1 MSKWGLI
8 GLAWGDVMAS
18 LEVAKKKN
26 IRKIIYVGPYSNIAT
41 FIAEQDFI
49 DEVEFRTYDFDKRY
63 DFMKYFCR
71 MANQDYVSDQINYI
85 YNLFKLQSVCNLE
98 DIESC
103 QCDWSATVDVIEMPE
118 DLKVPLSSK
127 LEARQL
133 LGDVEDFILIQSQ
146 SNHSNAE
153 NAHWPYWDDFINYVV
168 ENNNGK
174 TIVLVGEK
182 AVESESNSKILDL
195 RGKTSSADVVFY
207 LAELSSLVITVPNGV
222 YHWCNIKDLNAIN
235 ISQRSF
241 HQCNPFYRTVNSLN
255 CKDVFFI
262 DGLDR
267 AIYLYNHQE
276 KTRLEDIKPGEFI
289 PKNIFIKRGELK
301 DRISDTKLGAI
312 DEIFK
317 IYKNENW
324 MFTKE
329 FPIQY
334 IWNGLK
340 YLPEEPK
347 IISPSLLMLN
357 ETEDVLELF
366 KRKFV
371 DSKRIIGLP
380 DKYILFTKYAF
391 LKEIKIVLKH
401 IEALCF
407 INIFKADPEIEN
419 ILEEYFYLE
428 EVSTHEV
435 KLYKNKK
442 TLR

>member
-1 MSKWGLI
+1 
-8 GLAWGDVMAS
+8 MAS
-18 LEVAKKKN
+18 LELAKRKG
-26 IRKIIYVGPYSNIAT
+26 IRNIIYVGPYANIAT
-41 FIAEQDFI
+41 FIQEQDFI
-49 DEVEFRTYDFDKRY
+49 DIVEFRTYDFDKRY

-71 MANQDYVSDQINYI
+71 MANQDYVSDQINYV

-118 DLKVPLSSK
+118 DLKVPESSK
-127 LEARQL
+127 IEARQL

-182 AVESESNSKILDL
+182 AIESEYDSKILDL

-262 DGLDR
+262 DGLER
-267 AIYLYNHQE
+267 AIYLYNNQE

-289 PKNIFIKRGELK
+289 PKNSYIKRSELK
-301 DRISDTKLGAI
+301 ERISDTKLGAV

-317 IYKNENW
+317 IYRDENW
-324 MFTKE
+324 WFTKE

-340 YLPEEPK
+340 YLPNTEK
-347 IISPSLLMLN
+347 IIYPSIIMLD
-357 ETEDVLELF
+357 ETEEILKLF
-366 KRKFV
+366 KKKFQ
-371 DSKRIIGLP
+371 DSKRITGLP
-380 DKYILFTKYAF
+380 EEYILFTKYAF
-391 LKEIKIVLKH
+391 LNEIKEVLKD
-401 IEALCF
+401 IKTLCF
-407 INIFKADPEIEN
+407 INIFKKNDEVEN

>member
-1 MSKWGLI
+1 
-8 GLAWGDVMAS
+8 MAS
-18 LEVAKKKN
+18 LELAKRKG
-26 IRKIIYVGPYSNIAT
+26 IRNIIYVGPYANIAT
-41 FIAEQDFI
+41 FIQEQDFI
-49 DEVEFRTYDFDKRY
+49 DIVEFRTYDFDKRY

-71 MANQDYVSDQINYI
+71 MANQDYVSDQINYV

-118 DLKVPLSSK
+118 DLKVPESSK
-127 LEARQL
+127 IEARQL

-182 AVESESNSKILDL
+182 AIESEYDSKILDL

-262 DGLDR
+262 DGLER
-267 AIYLYNHQE
+267 AIYLYNNQE

-289 PKNIFIKRGELK
+289 PKNSYIKRSELK
-301 DRISDTKLGAI
+301 ERISDTKLGAI

-317 IYKNENW
+317 IYRDENW
-324 MFTKE
+324 WFTKE

-340 YLPEEPK
+340 YLPKTEK
-347 IISPSLLMLN
+347 IIYPSIIMLD
-357 ETEDVLELF
+357 ETEEILKLF
-366 KRKFV
+366 KKKFQ
-371 DSKRIIGLP
+371 DSKRITGLP
-380 DKYILFTKYAF
+380 EEYILFTKYAF
-391 LKEIKIVLKH
+391 LNEIKEVLKD
-401 IEALCF
+401 IKTLCF
-407 INIFKADPEIEN
+407 INIFKKNDEVEN

>member
-1 MSKWGLI
+1 
-8 GLAWGDVMAS
+8 MAS
-18 LEVAKKKN
+18 LELAKRKG
-26 IRKIIYVGPYSNIAT
+26 IRNIIYVGPYANIAT
-41 FIAEQDFI
+41 FIQEQDFI
-49 DEVEFRTYDFDKRY
+49 DIVEFRTYDFDKRY

-71 MANQDYVSDQINYI
+71 MANQDYVSDQINYV

-118 DLKVPLSSK
+118 DLKVPESSK
-127 LEARQL
+127 IEARQL

-174 TIVLVGEK
+174 IIVLVGEK
-182 AVESESNSKILDL
+182 AIESEYDSKILDL

-262 DGLDR
+262 DGLER
-267 AIYLYNHQE
+267 AIYLYNNQE

-289 PKNIFIKRGELK
+289 PKNSYIKRSELK
-301 DRISDTKLGAI
+301 ERISDTKLGAI

-317 IYKNENW
+317 IYRDENW
-324 MFTKE
+324 WFTKE

-340 YLPEEPK
+340 YLPKTEK
-347 IISPSLLMLN
+347 IIYPSIIMLD
-357 ETEDVLELF
+357 ETEEILKLF
-366 KRKFV
+366 KKKFQ
-371 DSKRIIGLP
+371 DSKRITGLP
-380 DKYILFTKYAF
+380 EEYILFTKYVF
-391 LKEIKIVLKH
+391 LNEIKEVLKD
-401 IEALCF
+401 IKTLCF
-407 INIFKADPEIEN
+407 INIFKKNDEVEN

>member
-1 MSKWGLI
+1 MKWGLI

-18 LEVAKKKN
+18 LELAKRKG
-26 IRKIIYVGPYSNIAT
+26 IRNIIYVGPYANIAT
-41 FIAEQDFI
+41 FIQEQDFI
-49 DEVEFRTYDFDKRY
+49 DIVEFRTYDFDKRY

-71 MANQDYVSDQINYI
+71 MANQDYVSDQINYV

-118 DLKVPLSSK
+118 DLKVPESSK
-127 LEARQL
+127 IEARQL

-153 NAHWPYWDDFINYVV
+153 NAHWPYWDDFINYVI

-182 AVESESNSKILDL
+182 AIESEYDSKILDL

-262 DGLDR
+262 DGLER
-267 AIYLYNHQE
+267 AIYLYNNQE

-289 PKNIFIKRGELK
+289 PKNSYIKRSELK
-301 DRISDTKLGAI
+301 ERISDTKLGAI

-317 IYKNENW
+317 IYRDENW
-324 MFTKE
+324 WFTKE

-340 YLPEEPK
+340 YLPKTEK
-347 IISPSLLMLN
+347 IIYPSIIMLD
-357 ETEDVLELF
+357 ETEEILKLF
-366 KRKFV
+366 KKKFQ
-371 DSKRIIGLP
+371 DSKRITGLP
-380 DKYILFTKYAF
+380 EEYILFTKYAF
-391 LKEIKIVLKH
+391 LNEIKEVLKD
-401 IEALCF
+401 IKTLCF
-407 INIFKADPEIEN
+407 INIFKKNDEVEN
-419 ILEEYFYLE
+419 ILEDYFYLE

>member
-1 MSKWGLI
+1 
-8 GLAWGDVMAS
+8 MAS
-18 LEVAKKKN
+18 LELAKRKG
-26 IRKIIYVGPYSNIAT
+26 IRNIIYVGPYANIAT
-41 FIAEQDFI
+41 FIQEQDFI
-49 DEVEFRTYDFDKRY
+49 DIVEFRTYDFDKRY

-71 MANQDYVSDQINYI
+71 MANQDYVSDQINYV

-118 DLKVPLSSK
+118 DLKVPESSK
-127 LEARQL
+127 IEARQL

-153 NAHWPYWDDFINYVV
+153 NAHWPYWDDFINYVI

-182 AVESESNSKILDL
+182 AIESEYDSKILDL

-262 DGLDR
+262 DGLER
-267 AIYLYNHQE
+267 AIYLYNNQE

-289 PKNIFIKRGELK
+289 PKNSYIKRSELK
-301 DRISDTKLGAI
+301 ERISDTKLGAI

-317 IYKNENW
+317 IYRDENW
-324 MFTKE
+324 WFTKE

-340 YLPEEPK
+340 YLPKTEK
-347 IISPSLLMLN
+347 IIYPSIIMLD
-357 ETEDVLELF
+357 ETEEILKLF
-366 KRKFV
+366 KKKFQ
-371 DSKRIIGLP
+371 DSKRITGLP
-380 DKYILFTKYAF
+380 EEYILFTKYAF
-391 LKEIKIVLKH
+391 LNEIKEVLKD
-401 IEALCF
+401 IKTLCF
-407 INIFKADPEIEN
+407 INIFKKNDEVEN
-419 ILEEYFYLE
+419 ILEDYFYLE

>member
-1 MSKWGLI
+1 MKWGLI

-18 LEVAKKKN
+18 LEVAKKKG
-26 IRKIIYVGPYSNIAT
+26 IRNIIYVGPYANIAT

-49 DEVEFRTYDFDKRY
+49 DKVEFKTYEFEKRY

-85 YNLFKLQSVCNLE
+85 YNLFQLSSICKLE
-98 DIESC
+98 EIESC
-103 QCDWSATVDVIEMPE
+103 QCDWSATVDSIDMPD
-118 DLKVPLSSK
+118 DLNVPESSK
-127 LEARQL
+127 QEAINL
-133 LGDVEDFILIQSQ
+133 LGDVKDFILIQSQ

-153 NAHWPYWDDFINYVV
+153 NAHWPYWNDFIDYVI
-168 ENNNGK
+168 ENNHGK
-174 TIVLVGEK
+174 RVVLVGEN
-182 AVESESNSKILDL
+182 AVKGTNDPKILDL

-262 DGLDR
+262 DGLER

-289 PKNIFIKRGELK
+289 PKNSYIKRSELK
-301 DRISDTKLGAI
+301 ERISDTKLGAI

-317 IYKNENW
+317 IYRDENW
-324 MFTKE
+324 WFTKE
-329 FPIQY
+329 FPVQY

-340 YLPEEPK
+340 YLPKTEK
-347 IISPSLLMLN
+347 IIYPSVIMLD
-357 ETEDVLELF
+357 ETEDLLQLF
-366 KRKFV
+366 KKKFQ
-371 DSKRIIGLP
+371 DPKRVIGLP
-380 DKYILFTKYAF
+380 EDYILFTKYAF
-391 LKEIKIVLKH
+391 LNEIKEVLKYEKA
-401 IEALCF
+401 ICF
-407 INIFKADPEIEN
+407 INIFKKNEEVES
-419 ILEEYFYLE
+419 ILEQYFYLE

-435 KLYKNKK
+435 KLYRNKK

>member
-1 MSKWGLI
+1 MKWGLI

-18 LEVAKKKN
+18 LELAKRKG
-26 IRKIIYVGPYSNIAT
+26 IRNIIYVGPYANIAT
-41 FIAEQDFI
+41 FIQEQDFI
-49 DEVEFRTYDFDKRY
+49 DIVEFRTYDFDKRY

-71 MANQDYVSDQINYI
+71 MANQDYVSDQINYV

-118 DLKVPLSSK
+118 DLKVPESSK
-127 LEARQL
+127 IEARQL

-174 TIVLVGEK
+174 IIVLVGEK
-182 AVESESNSKILDL
+182 AIGSDYDSKILDL

-262 DGLDR
+262 DGLER
-267 AIYLYNHQE
+267 AIYLYNNQE

-289 PKNIFIKRGELK
+289 PKNSYIKRRELK
-301 DRISDTKLGAI
+301 ERISDTKLGAI

-317 IYKNENW
+317 IYRDENW
-324 MFTKE
+324 WFTKE

-340 YLPEEPK
+340 YLPKTEK
-347 IISPSLLMLN
+347 IIYPSIIMLD
-357 ETEDVLELF
+357 ETEEILKLF
-366 KRKFV
+366 KKKFQ
-371 DSKRIIGLP
+371 DSKRITGLP
-380 DKYILFTKYAF
+380 EEYILFTKYAF
-391 LKEIKIVLKH
+391 LNEIKEVLKD
-401 IEALCF
+401 IKTLCY
-407 INIFKADPEIEN
+407 INIFKKNDEVEN

>member
-1 MSKWGLI
+1 MKWGLI

-18 LEVAKKKN
+18 LELAKRKG
-26 IRKIIYVGPYSNIAT
+26 IRNIIYVGPYANIAT
-41 FIAEQDFI
+41 FIQEQDFI
-49 DEVEFRTYDFDKRY
+49 DIVEFRTYDFDKRY

-71 MANQDYVSDQINYI
+71 MANQDYVSDQINYV

-118 DLKVPLSSK
+118 DLKVPESSK
-127 LEARQL
+127 IEARQL

-182 AVESESNSKILDL
+182 AIESEYDSKILDL

-262 DGLDR
+262 DGLER
-267 AIYLYNHQE
+267 AIYLYNNQE

-289 PKNIFIKRGELK
+289 PKNSYIKRSELK
-301 DRISDTKLGAI
+301 ERISDTKLGAI

-317 IYKNENW
+317 IYRDENW
-324 MFTKE
+324 WFTKE

-340 YLPEEPK
+340 YLPKTEK
-347 IISPSLLMLN
+347 IIYPSIIMLD
-357 ETEDVLELF
+357 ETEEILKLF
-366 KRKFV
+366 KKKFQ
-371 DSKRIIGLP
+371 DSKRITGLP
-380 DKYILFTKYAF
+380 EEYILFTKYVF
-391 LKEIKIVLKH
+391 LNEIKEVLKD
-401 IEALCF
+401 IKTLCC
-407 INIFKADPEIEN
+407 INIFKKNDEVEN

-428 EVSTHEV
+428 EISTHEV

>member
-1 MSKWGLI
+1 MKWGLI

-18 LEVAKKKN
+18 LELAKRKG
-26 IRKIIYVGPYSNIAT
+26 IRNIIYVGPYANIAT
-41 FIAEQDFI
+41 FIQEQDFI
-49 DEVEFRTYDFDKRY
+49 DIVEFRTYDFDKRY

-71 MANQDYVSDQINYI
+71 MANQDYVSDQINYV

-118 DLKVPLSSK
+118 DLKVPESSK
-127 LEARQL
+127 IEARQL

-182 AVESESNSKILDL
+182 AIESEYDSKILDL

-262 DGLDR
+262 DGLER
-267 AIYLYNHQE
+267 AIYLYNNQE

-289 PKNIFIKRGELK
+289 PKNSYIKRSELK
-301 DRISDTKLGAI
+301 ERISDTKLGAI

-317 IYKNENW
+317 IYRDENW
-324 MFTKE
+324 WFTKE

-340 YLPEEPK
+340 YLPKTEK
-347 IISPSLLMLN
+347 IIYPSIIMLD
-357 ETEDVLELF
+357 ETEEILKLF
-366 KRKFV
+366 KKKFQ
-371 DSKRIIGLP
+371 DSKRITGLP
-380 DKYILFTKYAF
+380 EEYILFTKYAF
-391 LKEIKIVLKH
+391 LNEIKEVLKD
-401 IEALCF
+401 IKTLCY
-407 INIFKADPEIEN
+407 INIFKKNDVVEN

>member
-1 MSKWGLI
+1 MKWGLI

-18 LEVAKKKN
+18 LELAKRKG
-26 IRKIIYVGPYSNIAT
+26 IRNIIYVGPYANIAT
-41 FIAEQDFI
+41 FIQEQDFI
-49 DEVEFRTYDFDKRY
+49 DIVEFRTYDFDKRY

-71 MANQDYVSDQINYI
+71 MANQDYVSDQINYV

-118 DLKVPLSSK
+118 DLKVPESSK
-127 LEARQL
+127 IEARQL

-182 AVESESNSKILDL
+182 AIESEYDSKILDL

-262 DGLDR
+262 DGLER
-267 AIYLYNHQE
+267 AIYLYNNQE

-289 PKNIFIKRGELK
+289 PKNSYIKRSELK
-301 DRISDTKLGAI
+301 ERISDTKLGAI

-317 IYKNENW
+317 IYRDENW
-324 MFTKE
+324 WFTKE

-340 YLPEEPK
+340 YLPNTEK
-347 IISPSLLMLN
+347 IIYPSIIMLD
-357 ETEDVLELF
+357 ETEEILKLF
-366 KRKFV
+366 KKRFQ
-371 DSKRIIGLP
+371 DSKRITGLP
-380 DKYILFTKYAF
+380 EEYILFTKYAF
-391 LKEIKIVLKH
+391 LNEIKEVLKD
-401 IEALCF
+401 IKTLCF
-407 INIFKADPEIEN
+407 INIFKKNDEVEN

>member
-1 MSKWGLI
+1 MKWGLI

-18 LEVAKKKN
+18 LELAKRKG
-26 IRKIIYVGPYSNIAT
+26 IRNIIYVGPYANIAT
-41 FIAEQDFI
+41 FIQEQDFI
-49 DEVEFRTYDFDKRY
+49 DIVEFRTYDFDKRY

-71 MANQDYVSDQINYI
+71 MANQDYVSDQINYV

-118 DLKVPLSSK
+118 DLKVPESSK
-127 LEARQL
+127 IEARQL

-153 NAHWPYWDDFINYVV
+153 NAHWPYWDDFINYVI

-182 AVESESNSKILDL
+182 AIESEYNSKILDL

-262 DGLDR
+262 DGLER
-267 AIYLYNHQE
+267 AIYLYNNQE

-289 PKNIFIKRGELK
+289 PKNSYIKRSELK
-301 DRISDTKLGAI
+301 ERISDTKLGVI

-317 IYKNENW
+317 IYRDENW
-324 MFTKE
+324 WFTKE

-340 YLPEEPK
+340 YLPKTEK
-347 IISPSLLMLN
+347 IIYPSIIMLD
-357 ETEDVLELF
+357 ETEEILKLF
-366 KRKFV
+366 KKRFQ
-371 DSKRIIGLP
+371 DSKRITGLP
-380 DKYILFTKYAF
+380 EEYILFTKYAF
-391 LKEIKIVLKH
+391 LNEIKEVLKD
-401 IEALCF
+401 IKTLCF
-407 INIFKADPEIEN
+407 INIFKKNDEVEN

>member
-1 MSKWGLI
+1 
-8 GLAWGDVMAS
+8 
-18 LEVAKKKN
+18 
-26 IRKIIYVGPYSNIAT
+26 
-41 FIAEQDFI
+41 
-49 DEVEFRTYDFDKRY
+49 
-63 DFMKYFCR
+63 
-71 MANQDYVSDQINYI
+71 
-85 YNLFKLQSVCNLE
+85 
-98 DIESC
+98 
-103 QCDWSATVDVIEMPE
+103 
-118 DLKVPLSSK
+118 
-127 LEARQL
+127 
-133 LGDVEDFILIQSQ
+133 
-146 SNHSNAE
+146 
-153 NAHWPYWDDFINYVV
+153 
-168 ENNNGK
+168 
-174 TIVLVGEK
+174 
-182 AVESESNSKILDL
+182 
-195 RGKTSSADVVFY
+195 
-207 LAELSSLVITVPNGV
+207 
-222 YHWCNIKDLNAIN
+222 
-235 ISQRSF
+235 
-241 HQCNPFYRTVNSLN
+241 
-255 CKDVFFI
+255 VFFI

-391 LKEIKIVLKH
+391 LKEIKVVLKN
-401 IEALCF
+401 IETLCF
-407 INIFKADPEIEN
+407 LNIFKADPEIEN

-435 KLYKNKK
+435 KLYRNKK

>member
-18 LEVAKKKN
+18 LEVARKKN
-26 IRKIIYVGPYSNIAT
+26 IRKIIYVGPYANIAT

-49 DEVEFRTYDFDKRY
+49 DTVEYRTYDFDKRY

-71 MANQDYVSDQINYI
+71 MANQDYVHDQINYI
-85 YNLFKLQSVCNLE
+85 YNLFKLQSICKLE
-98 DIESC
+98 EIESC

-118 DLKVPLSSK
+118 DLKVPESSK
-127 LEARQL
+127 REAKEL
-133 LGDVEDFILIQSQ
+133 LGEVKEFILIQSQ

-153 NAHWPYWDDFINYVV
+153 NAHWPHWDAFIDYVI
-168 ENNNGK
+168 ENNNNK
-174 TIVLVGEK
+174 TIVLAGEK
-182 AVESESNSKILDL
+182 SVVSSLNPKVLDL

-255 CKDVFFI
+255 CKDVFFN
-262 DGLDR
+262 DGLER

-276 KTRLEDIKPGEFI
+276 KTRLEDMKPGEFI
-289 PKNIFIKRGELK
+289 PKNIFLKRGDLK
-301 DRISDTKLGAI
+301 EKISDTKLSAL

-317 IYKNENW
+317 IYRNENW
-324 MFTKE
+324 LFTKE

-340 YLPEEPK
+340 YIPQETK
-347 IISPSLLMLN
+347 IIGPSLLMLQ
-357 ETEDVLELF
+357 ETEDLLDLF
-366 KRKFV
+366 KRKFT
-371 DSKRIIGLP
+371 DHKRMIGLP

-391 LKEIKIVLKH
+391 LKEIKQVLKD
-401 IEALCF
+401 IESICF
-407 INIFKADPEIEN
+407 INIFKDDVEIEN
-419 ILEEYFYLE
+419 ILEEHFYLQ

-442 TLR
+442 ALR

>member
-1 MSKWGLI
+1 
-8 GLAWGDVMAS
+8 MAS
-18 LEVAKKKN
+18 LELAKRKG
-26 IRKIIYVGPYSNIAT
+26 IRNIIYVGPYANIAT
-41 FIAEQDFI
+41 FIQEQDFI
-49 DEVEFRTYDFDKRY
+49 DIVEFRTYDFDKRY

-71 MANQDYVSDQINYI
+71 MANQDYVSDQINYV

-118 DLKVPLSSK
+118 DLKVPESSK
-127 LEARQL
+127 IEARQL

-153 NAHWPYWDDFINYVV
+153 NAHWPYWDDFINYVI

-182 AVESESNSKILDL
+182 AIESEYDSKILDL

-262 DGLDR
+262 DGLER
-267 AIYLYNHQE
+267 AIYLYNNQE

-289 PKNIFIKRGELK
+289 PKNSYIKRSELK
-301 DRISDTKLGAI
+301 ERISDTKLGAI

-317 IYKNENW
+317 IYRNENW
-324 MFTKE
+324 WFTKE

-340 YLPEEPK
+340 YLPNTEK
-347 IISPSLLMLN
+347 IIYPSIIMLD
-357 ETEDVLELF
+357 ETEEILKLF
-366 KRKFV
+366 KKKFQ
-371 DSKRIIGLP
+371 DSKRITGLP
-380 DKYILFTKYAF
+380 EEYILFTKYAF
-391 LKEIKIVLKH
+391 LNEIKEVLKD
-401 IEALCF
+401 IKTLCF
-407 INIFKADPEIEN
+407 INIFKKNDEVEN

>member
-1 MSKWGLI
+1 MKWGLI

-18 LEVAKKKN
+18 LELAKRKG
-26 IRKIIYVGPYSNIAT
+26 IRNIIYVGPYANIAT
-41 FIAEQDFI
+41 FIQEQDFI
-49 DEVEFRTYDFDKRY
+49 DIVEFRTYDFDKRY

-71 MANQDYVSDQINYI
+71 MANQDYVSDQINYV

-118 DLKVPLSSK
+118 DLKVPESSK
-127 LEARQL
+127 IEARQL

-168 ENNNGK
+168 ANNNGK

-182 AVESESNSKILDL
+182 AVESEYDSKILDL

-262 DGLDR
+262 DGLER
-267 AIYLYNHQE
+267 AIYLYNNQE
-276 KTRLEDIKPGEFI
+276 KTKLEDIKPGEFI
-289 PKNIFIKRGELK
+289 PKNSYIKRSELK
-301 DRISDTKLGAI
+301 ERISDTKLGAI

-317 IYKNENW
+317 IYRDENW
-324 MFTKE
+324 WFTKE

-340 YLPEEPK
+340 YLPKTEK
-347 IISPSLLMLN
+347 IIYPSLIMLN
-357 ETEDVLELF
+357 ETEDILELF
-366 KRKFV
+366 KKKFQ
-371 DSKRIIGLP
+371 DPKRITGLP
-380 DKYILFTKYAF
+380 EEYILFTKYAF
-391 LKEIKIVLKH
+391 LNEIKEVLKD
-401 IEALCF
+401 IKTLCC
-407 INIFKADPEIEN
+407 INIFKKNEEVES

-428 EVSTHEV
+428 ELSTQEV
-435 KLYKNKK
+435 KLYRNKK

>member
-1 MSKWGLI
+1 MKWGLI

-18 LEVAKKKN
+18 LELAKRKG
-26 IRKIIYVGPYSNIAT
+26 IRNIIYVGPYANIAT
-41 FIAEQDFI
+41 FIQEQDFI
-49 DEVEFRTYDFDKRY
+49 DIVEFRTYDFDKRY

-71 MANQDYVSDQINYI
+71 MANQDYVSDQINYV

-118 DLKVPLSSK
+118 DLKVPESSK
-127 LEARQL
+127 IEARQL

-153 NAHWPYWDDFINYVV
+153 NAHWPYWDDFINYVI

-182 AVESESNSKILDL
+182 AIESEYDSKILDL

-262 DGLDR
+262 DGLER
-267 AIYLYNHQE
+267 AIYLYNNQE

-289 PKNIFIKRGELK
+289 PKNSYIKRSELK
-301 DRISDTKLGAI
+301 ERISDTKLGAI

-317 IYKNENW
+317 IYRDENW
-324 MFTKE
+324 WFTKE

-340 YLPEEPK
+340 YLPNTEK
-347 IISPSLLMLN
+347 IIYPSIIMLD
-357 ETEDVLELF
+357 ETEEILKLF
-366 KRKFV
+366 KKKFQ
-371 DSKRIIGLP
+371 DSKRITGLP
-380 DKYILFTKYAF
+380 EEYILFTKYAF
-391 LKEIKIVLKH
+391 LNEIKEVLKD
-401 IEALCF
+401 IKTLCF
-407 INIFKADPEIEN
+407 INIFKKNDEVEN
-419 ILEEYFYLE
+419 ILEDYFYLE

>member
-1 MSKWGLI
+1 
-8 GLAWGDVMAS
+8 MAS
-18 LEVAKKKN
+18 LELAKRKG
-26 IRKIIYVGPYSNIAT
+26 IRNIIYVGPYANIAT
-41 FIAEQDFI
+41 FIQEQDFI
-49 DEVEFRTYDFDKRY
+49 DIVEFRTYDFDKRY

-71 MANQDYVSDQINYI
+71 MANQDYVSDQINYV

-118 DLKVPLSSK
+118 DLKVPESSK
-127 LEARQL
+127 IEARQL

-182 AVESESNSKILDL
+182 AIESEYDSKILDL

-262 DGLDR
+262 DGLER
-267 AIYLYNHQE
+267 AIYLYNNQE

-289 PKNIFIKRGELK
+289 PKNSYIKRSELK
-301 DRISDTKLGAI
+301 ERISDTKLGAI

-317 IYKNENW
+317 IYRDENW
-324 MFTKE
+324 WFTKE

-340 YLPEEPK
+340 YLPKTEK
-347 IISPSLLMLN
+347 IIYPSIIMLD
-357 ETEDVLELF
+357 ETEEILKLF
-366 KRKFV
+366 KKKFQ
-371 DSKRIIGLP
+371 DSKRITGLP
-380 DKYILFTKYAF
+380 EEYILFTKYAF
-391 LKEIKIVLKH
+391 LNEIKEVLKD
-401 IEALCF
+401 IKTLCY
-407 INIFKADPEIEN
+407 INIFKKNDVVEN

>member
-1 MSKWGLI
+1 MKWGLI

-18 LEVAKKKN
+18 LELAKRKG
-26 IRKIIYVGPYSNIAT
+26 IRNIIYVGPYANIAT
-41 FIAEQDFI
+41 FIQEQDFI
-49 DEVEFRTYDFDKRY
+49 DIVEFRTYDFDKRY

-71 MANQDYVSDQINYI
+71 MANQDYVSDQINYV

-118 DLKVPLSSK
+118 DLKVPESSK
-127 LEARQL
+127 IEARQL

-182 AVESESNSKILDL
+182 AIESEYDSKILDL

-262 DGLDR
+262 DGLER
-267 AIYLYNHQE
+267 AIYLFNNQE

-289 PKNIFIKRGELK
+289 PKNSYIKRSELK
-301 DRISDTKLGAI
+301 ERISDTKLGAI

-317 IYKNENW
+317 IYRDENW
-324 MFTKE
+324 WFTKE

-340 YLPEEPK
+340 YLPNTEK
-347 IISPSLLMLN
+347 IIYPSIIMLD
-357 ETEDVLELF
+357 ETEEILKLF
-366 KRKFV
+366 KKKFQ
-371 DSKRIIGLP
+371 DSKRITGLP
-380 DKYILFTKYAF
+380 EEYILFTKYAF
-391 LKEIKIVLKH
+391 LNEIKEVLKD
-401 IEALCF
+401 IKTLCF
-407 INIFKADPEIEN
+407 INIFKKNDEVEN